1 LRGLPEGESLREEPL
16 RDDSL
21 REQSL
26 REESLREES
35 LGEASLRGESL
46 RFELNPGPKSKR
58 TSKHLNSRITCTDVT
73 NMNGYG
79 L

>member
-1 LRGLPEGESLREEPL
+1 MREESLREESLERGLPEGESLREE
-16 RDDSL
+16 
-21 REQSL
+21 SL
-26 REESLREES
+26 REE
-35 LGEASLRGESL
+35 SLRGESL